1 MAQLYVSTIVIV
13 SLLTVG
19 GQVLTQRSLVR
30 QKQDAHIVNI
40 AGRQRMLS
48 QKIAK
53 VTNAFFIAPVNSREF
68 SDVDVNN
75 SEILLELRETLSMLR
90 TAHEGLQSGDAD
102 LDLPGENSEKVIQMF
117 AEIEADYTA
126 LTQAAD
132 ELLSAKQN
140 DVSNMY
146 ALAATIDRH
155 EDDFLQQMNTIVGQY
170 ERDATDRV
178 QRLQRVQQ
186 MLLGLT
192 LCSLLPVLLPMY
204 WVTRRVH
211 EMIATMQHSGSQVK
225 TSSFQLVTAG
235 QQLEATMTEQVATS
249 AQITAS
255 SKEIAATASQL
266 SEHVAALLMQAT
278 GTMETAIAGE
288 QELAATSETM
298 AALETM
304 TQVITQRLGTIS
316 DRAHT
321 IDQVVVAITKVADQT
336 NLLSLNAAI
345 EAEKAGEY
353 GAGFSV
359 VAREIRRLAD
369 QTELSTLEIEALVK
383 EMQSAVSTGVME
395 MDKFTQKVSDGSD
408 RTQLVMA
415 QVNNISRQIS
425 SLLPALD
432 QMNEGMSLQS
442 VNAQQIREALEQFSA
457 GSEQTVHAMKDSN
470 QALALLQETAVGLQG

>member
-19 GQVLTQRSLVR
+19 GQVLTQRSLMR
-30 QKQDAHIVNI
+30 QEQDARIVNV
-40 AGRQRMLS
+40 AGKQRMLS

-53 VTNAFFIAPVNSREF
+53 ATNAFFTAPTESEEF
-68 SDVDVNN
+68 SGLDPNN
-75 SEILLELRETLSMLR
+75 SAARLELRETLSILR
-90 TAHEGLQSGDAD
+90 TAHEGLQSGDAELGLLGD
-102 LDLPGENSEKVIQMF
+102 NSEKVTQMF

-126 LTQAAD
+126 LTKAAD
-132 ELLSAKQN
+132 DLLSAKQG
-140 DVSNMY
+140 DRY
-146 ALAATIDRH
+146 ALAVLIDRH
-155 EDDFLQQMNTIVGQY
+155 EDDFLQQMNAIVEQY
-170 ERDATDRV
+170 EREATARVHRLERV
-178 QRLQRVQQ
+178 QRL
-186 MLLGLT
+186 LLGLT
-192 LCSLLPVLLPMY
+192 LCSLLPVLWPMY
-204 WVTRRVH
+204 WVIRQVH
-211 EMIATMQHSGSQVK
+211 EMIATMQQSGRQV
-225 TSSFQLVTAG
+225 TASSFTLATAG
-235 QQLEATMTEQVATS
+235 RQLEATMTEQAATS
-249 AQITAS
+249 VQITAS

-266 SEHVAALLMQAT
+266 SEHVTAVLGQAK
-278 GTMETAIAGE
+278 GAMETATAGE
-288 QELAATSETM
+288 QELTTMAETM
-298 AALETM
+298 AVLETM

-369 QTELSTLEIEALVK
+369 QTELSTLEIETLVK
-383 EMQSAVSTGVME
+383 EMQSSVSTGVME

-415 QVNNISRQIS
+415 QVSNISQQVG
-425 SLLPALD
+425 SLLPSLD
-432 QMNEGMSLQS
+432 RVNEGMGLQS
-442 VNAQQIREALEQFSA
+442 MSAQQIREALEQFSA
-457 GSEQTVHAMKDSN
+457 GSQQTVHALQDSN